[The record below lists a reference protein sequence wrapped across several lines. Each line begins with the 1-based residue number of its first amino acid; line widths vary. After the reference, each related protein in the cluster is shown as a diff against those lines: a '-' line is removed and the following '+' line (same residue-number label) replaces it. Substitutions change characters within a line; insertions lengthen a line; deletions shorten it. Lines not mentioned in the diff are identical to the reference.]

1 MKVLKATEICLDYHR
16 NYSKPNTIRSYES
29 ILTRF
34 SLIFGDKD
42 LEEISSEDILT
53 FLNKITDGRKQQTK
67 RTRYS
72 HPAAFFNFIGTNI
85 DERIQ
90 NPCANQLLKKLYKT
104 NMPVRWDS
112 FEKETIDE
120 IIFRTTKPRNRLI
133 LELMA
138 RGGMRIGEV
147 LKLTPDD
154 IAGQKLLLRDPKSGR
169 EQEFIFITQKIAD
182 RLREYIRSNNIESNK
197 RIFPISYE
205 AARSMV
211 KKAGE
216 MVGVHLRPHDL
227 RRHAATYASRAGVPI
242 EIVSKII
249 LRHANLSTTQMYLG
263 KVSDIE
269 AMRWMENL
277 YT

>member
-1 MKVLKATEICLDYHR
+1 MKLSKAIKICLDYHR
-16 NYSKPNTIRSYES
+16 NHSKPNTVRSYEA
-29 ILTRF
+29 ILTKF
-34 SLIFGDKD
+34 GLIFGDKD

-53 FLNKITDGRKQQTK
+53 FLDKITDGTKQQTK

-72 HPAAFFNFIGTNI
+72 HLAAFFNFIINNI

-90 NPCANQLLKKLYKT
+90 NPCANQLLKKLYKANT
-104 NMPVRWDS
+104 PVQWDS

-120 IIFRTTKPRNRLI
+120 IIFRTTELRNRLI

-154 IAGQKLLLRDPKSGR
+154 ISGQKLLIRDPKSGR
-169 EQEFIFITQKIAD
+169 EQEIIFITQKIAD
-182 RLREYIRSNNIESNK
+182 RLREYINLKHIEFND

-249 LRHANLSTTQMYLG
+249 LRHSNLSTTQMYLG
-263 KVSDIE
+263 KVSDNE
-269 AMRWMENL
+269 AMRWIENL
-277 YT
+277 YA

>member
-1 MKVLKATEICLDYHR
+1 LC
-16 NYSKPNTIRSYES
+16 
-29 ILTRF
+29 
-34 SLIFGDKD
+34 
-42 LEEISSEDILT
+42 
-53 FLNKITDGRKQQTK
+53 
-67 RTRYS
+67 
-72 HPAAFFNFIGTNI
+72 AFFNFVATNI
-85 DERIQ
+85 DEQIQ
-90 NPCANQLLKKLYKT
+90 NPCANTPLKKLYKASA
-104 NMPVRWDS
+104 PICWDS

-154 IAGQKLLLRDPKSGR
+154 IVGKKLLLRDPKSGR
-169 EQEFIFITQKIAD
+169 EQEFIFVTQKIAD
-182 RLREYIRSNNIESNK
+182 RLREYISSNNIESNK
-197 RIFPISYE
+197 RVFPISYE

-216 MVGVHLRPHDL
+216 LVGVHLRPHDL

-249 LRHANLSTTQMYLG
+249 LRHANLSTTQLYLG
-263 KVSDIE
+263 KISETE

>member
-1 MKVLKATEICLDYHR
+1 MKVSKVIEICLDYHR
-16 NYSKPNTIRSYES
+16 NHSKPNTVRSYEA
-29 ILTRF
+29 ILTKF
-34 SLIFGDKD
+34 GLIFGDKN
-42 LEEISSEDILT
+42 LKEISPEDILT
-53 FLNKITDGRKQQTK
+53 FLGKITDGRKQQTR

-72 HPAAFFNFIGTNI
+72 HLAAFFNFIINNI

-90 NPCANQLLKKLYKT
+90 NPCANRLLKKLYKANT
-104 NMPVRWDS
+104 PVQWDS

-120 IIFRTTKPRNRLI
+120 IIFRTTKLRNRLI

-147 LKLTPDD
+147 LKLTPED
-154 IAGQKLLLRDPKSGR
+154 ISGQKLLIRDPKSGR
-169 EQEFIFITQKIAD
+169 EQEIIFITQKIAD
-182 RLREYIRSNNIESNK
+182 RLREYINLKNIEFNQ

-216 MVGVHLRPHDL
+216 MVGVRLRPHDL

-249 LRHANLSTTQMYLG
+249 LRHSNLSTTQMYLG
-263 KVSDIE
+263 KVSDNE
-269 AMRWMENL
+269 AMRWIENL
-277 YT
+277 YA

>member
-1 MKVLKATEICLDYHR
+1 M
-16 NYSKPNTIRSYES
+16 
-29 ILTRF
+29 ILTKF

-53 FLNKITDGRKQQTK
+53 FLNKVTDGRKQQTK

-72 HPAAFFNFIGTNI
+72 HLNAFFNFIGTNI
-85 DERIQ
+85 DERLQ

-104 NMPVRWDS
+104 NTPVRWDS

-120 IIFRTTKPRNRLI
+120 VIFRTTKPRNRLI

-147 LKLTPDD
+147 LKLMPED
-154 IAGQKLLLRDPKSGR
+154 IAGKKLLLRDPKSGR
-169 EQEFIFITQKIAD
+169 EKEFIFVTQKIAD
-182 RLREYIRSNNIESNK
+182 RLREYIRSNSIESNK

-205 AARSMV
+205 AARFMV
-211 KKAGE
+211 KNAGE
-216 MVGVHLRPHDL
+216 MVGVRIRPHDL

-242 EIVSKII
+242 EIVSKVI

-263 KVSDIE
+263 KVSDSE

>member
-1 MKVLKATEICLDYHR
+1 MKVSKAIKICLDYHR
-16 NYSKPNTIRSYES
+16 NHSKPNTIRSYEA
-29 ILTRF
+29 ILTKF
-34 SLIFGDKD
+34 GLIFGDKD

-53 FLNKITDGRKQQTK
+53 FLDKITDGTKQQTR

-72 HPAAFFNFIGTNI
+72 HLAAFFNFIINNI

-90 NPCANQLLKKLYKT
+90 NPCANQLLKKLYKANT
-104 NMPVRWDS
+104 PVQWDS

-120 IIFRTTKPRNRLI
+120 IIFRTTKLRNRLI

-154 IAGQKLLLRDPKSGR
+154 ISGQKLLIKDPKSGR
-169 EQEFIFITQKIAD
+169 EQEIIFIIQKIAD
-182 RLREYIRSNNIESNK
+182 RLRDYINLKQIEFNQ

-216 MVGVHLRPHDL
+216 MVGVRLRPHDL
-227 RRHAATYASRAGVPI
+227 RRHAATYASRSGVPI
-242 EIVSKII
+242 EIISKII
-249 LRHANLSTTQMYLG
+249 LRHANLSTIQMYLG
-263 KVSDIE
+263 KVSENE
-269 AMRWMENL
+269 AMRWIENL
-277 YT
+277 YA

>member
-1 MKVLKATEICLDYHR
+1 MKVSKVIEICLDYHR
-16 NYSKPNTIRSYES
+16 NHSKPNTVRSYEA
-29 ILTRF
+29 ILTKF
-34 SLIFGDKD
+34 GLIFGDKD
-42 LEEISSEDILT
+42 LEEISPEDILT
-53 FLNKITDGRKQQTK
+53 FLCKITDGRKQQTR

-72 HPAAFFNFIGTNI
+72 HLAAFFNFIINNI

-90 NPCANQLLKKLYKT
+90 NPCANQLLKKLYKANT
-104 NMPVRWDS
+104 PVQWDS

-120 IIFRTTKPRNRLI
+120 IIFRTTKLRNRLI
-133 LELMA
+133 IELMA

-147 LKLTPDD
+147 LKLTPED
-154 IAGQKLLLRDPKSGR
+154 ISGQKLLIRDPKSGR
-169 EQEFIFITQKIAD
+169 EQEIIFITQKIAD
-182 RLREYIRSNNIESNK
+182 RLREYINLKNIEFNQ

-216 MVGVHLRPHDL
+216 MVGVRLRPHDL

-249 LRHANLSTTQMYLG
+249 LRHSDLSTTQMYLG
-263 KVSDIE
+263 KVSDNE
-269 AMRWMENL
+269 AMRWIENL
-277 YT
+277 YA

>member
-1 MKVLKATEICLDYHR
+1 MKVSKVIKICLDYHR
-16 NYSKPNTIRSYES
+16 NHSKPNTVRSYEA
-29 ILTRF
+29 ILTKF
-34 SLIFGDKD
+34 GLIFGDKD
-42 LEEISSEDILT
+42 LEEVSSEDILT
-53 FLNKITDGRKQQTK
+53 FLSKITDGRKQQTR

-72 HPAAFFNFIGTNI
+72 HLSAFFNFIITNI

-90 NPCANQLLKKLYKT
+90 NPCANQLLKKLYKA
-104 NMPVRWDS
+104 NAPVQWDS

-147 LKLTPDD
+147 LKLTPND
-154 IAGQKLLLRDPKSGR
+154 ISGQKLLIRDPKSGR
-169 EQEFIFITQKIAD
+169 EQEVIFITQKIAD
-182 RLREYIRSNNIESNK
+182 RLREYINSKHIAFNR

-216 MVGVHLRPHDL
+216 MVGVRLRPHDL
-227 RRHAATYASRAGVPI
+227 RRHAATYASCSGVPI

-249 LRHANLSTTQMYLG
+249 LRHSNLSTTQMYLG
-263 KVSDIE
+263 KVSDNE
-269 AMRWMENL
+269 AMRWIENL
-277 YT
+277 YA

>member
-1 MKVLKATEICLDYHR
+1 MKVSKAVEICLDYHR

-29 ILTRF
+29 ILTKF
-34 SLIFGDKD
+34 GLIFGDKN

-53 FLNKITDGRKQQTK
+53 FLSKITDGRKQQTR

-72 HPAAFFNFIGTNI
+72 HLSAFFNFIISNI

-90 NPCANQLLKKLYKT
+90 NPCANQLLKKLFKANT
-104 NMPVRWDS
+104 PVQWDS

-120 IIFRTTKPRNRLI
+120 IIFRTTKLRNRLI

-154 IAGQKLLLRDPKSGR
+154 ISGQKLLIRDPKSGR
-169 EQEFIFITQKIAD
+169 EQEIIFITQKIAD
-182 RLREYIRSNNIESNK
+182 RLREYINLKHIEFND

-216 MVGVHLRPHDL
+216 MGGVHLRPHDL

-249 LRHANLSTTQMYLG
+249 LRHSNLSTTQMYLG
-263 KVSDIE
+263 KVSDNE
-269 AMRWMENL
+269 AMRWIENL
-277 YT
+277 YA

>member
-1 MKVLKATEICLDYHR
+1 MKVSKAIKICLDYHR

-29 ILTRF
+29 ILTRLG
-34 SLIFGDKD
+34 LIFGDKD
-42 LEEISSEDILT
+42 LEEISSEDILI
-53 FLNKITDGRKQQTK
+53 FLNKVTDGRKQQTK

-72 HPAAFFNFIGTNI
+72 HLNAFFNFITANI
-85 DERIQ
+85 DERLQ

-104 NMPVRWDS
+104 NTPFRWDS

-120 IIFRTTKPRNRLI
+120 VIFRTTKPRNRLI

-154 IAGQKLLLRDPKSGR
+154 IAGKKLLLRDPKSGR
-169 EQEFIFITQKIAD
+169 EQEFIFVTQKIAD

-197 RIFPISYE
+197 RVFPISYE
-205 AARSMV
+205 AARFMV

-216 MVGVHLRPHDL
+216 MVGVRLRPHDL

-249 LRHANLSTTQMYLG
+249 LRHANLSTT
-263 KVSDIE
+263 KSFNCIPE
-269 AMRWMENL
+269 KF
-277 YT
+277 